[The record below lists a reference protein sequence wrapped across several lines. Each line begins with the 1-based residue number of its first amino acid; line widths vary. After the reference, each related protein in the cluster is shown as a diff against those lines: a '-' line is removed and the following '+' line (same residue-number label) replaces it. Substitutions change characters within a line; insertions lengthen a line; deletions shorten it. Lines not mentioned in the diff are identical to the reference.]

1 MEIAGGFAR
10 GTVLEVPRGMEVRP
24 TSIRAR
30 RALFDSLGDL
40 SGKRVCDLFAGSGA
54 MGLEAVSRGA
64 ESLLAVECAPA
75 SAAAI
80 RKNMKSVAAR
90 MGWDT
95 EKEFSSKMRLI
106 QGTLPSCMKLVAAAP
121 PPDIIFADPPYAD
134 SANAANGLLAD
145 GDFLEWSQKSLL
157 IWELPESRAFIGSLP
172 ETRQVADIRKYGAIR
187 FMFICG
193 K

>member
-10 GTVLEVPRGMEVRP
+10 GTALEVPRGLEVRP

-75 SAAAI
+75 SVAAI

-90 MGWDT
+90 MGWKD
-95 EKEFSSKMRLI
+95 EKEFSSKMRLV
-106 QGTLPSCMKLVAAAP
+106 QGTLPACIKTVTASP
-121 PPDIIFADPPYAD
+121 PADIIFADPPYAD
-134 SANAANGLLAD
+134 STDAAARLLAD
-145 GDFLEWSQKSLL
+145 GDFLEWSEKSLL
-157 IWELPESRAFIGSLP
+157 IWELPESRAVISSLP
-172 ETRQVADIRKYGAIR
+172 ETRRVADVRKYGAIR